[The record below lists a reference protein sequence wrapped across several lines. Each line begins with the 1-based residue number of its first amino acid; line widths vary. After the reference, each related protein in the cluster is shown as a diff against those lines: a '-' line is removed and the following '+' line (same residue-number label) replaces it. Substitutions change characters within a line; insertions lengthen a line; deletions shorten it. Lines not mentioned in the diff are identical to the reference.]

1 MPVLSDFH
9 PERVPSVCARATVSA
24 RVLLSGALLVTACA
38 SHRDTVPEPRG
49 SGDSPPPV
57 IADQTDHAAPPA
69 PSEETREPSRG
80 VAEDATADA
89 SPPKLD
95 YDVPSGPVLSPEL
108 LGLRAAAQ
116 ARILGRGAEIVD
128 AAGELGEP
136 TAPDPERENGNALG
150 GFVPIENEA
159 ALAAFH
165 EALAQ
170 LERGTLPGGK
180 LRILAY
186 GASHTQADVYPGY
199 LRHYLQSRF
208 GDAGPGFVQLVPLDK
223 WHRPRAAELSSQRF
237 SVHHAQ
243 RRPGMA
249 STWFGL
255 SGAVG
260 VASTPGA
267 FARAELRQGP
277 PEGTATEIDVYAM
290 GHPGGGELR
299 LLVDDR
305 ERARWSTHA
314 EPPRPVF
321 LRSIETAP
329 FQELTVEVTGTGTVR
344 LLGATVEWDRPG
356 VVVDTLG
363 ISGTRAANWLAWD
376 EAAWSEQVQRRHPAL
391 VLLAYGTNESSDEQ
405 QPIAHY
411 EQQLREVL
419 ERLRRAAPQASC
431 LLVGPGDAAK
441 KVGGKWV
448 ARKRLLP
455 IIEVQRR
462 QALEHGCGFWDAH
475 AFMGDGGI
483 SRWARAMPPMA
494 SADLIHLTRR
504 GYVKLGMTLGD
515 ALLRAYDAA
524 QLPTRAPAPTSLP
537 PHPGPRGAGPKQT
550 PDVPSTA
557 QPFPPAQPPPS
568 AQPPPA
574 SESPPTTPPAR

>member
-1 MPVLSDFH
+1 MRYSG
-9 PERVPSVCARATVSA
+9 EYGRATRLVCC
-24 RVLLSGALLVTACA
+24 LSGALLWGTACA
-38 SHRDTVPEPRG
+38 PRRDVRLPPSGQGPVPSSTGEATEPTNSAPTRLYEEPPHEGRG
-49 SGDSPPPV
+49 IADESPP
-57 IADQTDHAAPPA
+57 
-69 PSEETREPSRG
+69 R
-80 VAEDATADA
+80 
-89 SPPKLD
+89 LD
-95 YDVPSGPVLSPEL
+95 YDVPSDPVLTPEL
-108 LGLRAAAQ
+108 LRLRARAQ
-116 ARILGRGAEIVD
+116 ARILGEGAEVEN
-128 AAGELGEP
+128 AAGDLGQP
-136 TAPDPERENGNALG
+136 KTPDPERENGNALG

-208 GDAGPGFVQLVPLDK
+208 GDAGPGFVQLFPLDK

-243 RRPGMA
+243 RRPGTA

-260 VASTPGA
+260 IASTPGA

-290 GHPGGGELR
+290 GHPGGDELR

-321 LRSIETAP
+321 LRSVETAP
-329 FQELTVEVTGTGTVR
+329 PQEVTVEVTGTGTAR
-344 LLGATVEWDRPG
+344 LLGATVEWDRSG

-376 EAAWSEQVQRRHPAL
+376 EAAWSAQVQRRHPAL

-448 ARKRLLP
+448 ARKRLIP

-462 QALEHGCGFWDAH
+462 QALEHGCGFWDAY
-475 AFMGDGGI
+475 AFMGEGGI

-504 GYVKLGMTLGD
+504 GYVKLGLTLGD
-515 ALLRAYDAA
+515 ALLRAYDAGR
-524 QLPTRAPAPTSLP
+524 LPPRAPAPNSLSSHTSP
-537 PHPGPRGAGPKQT
+537 EGADPEHAT
-550 PDVPSTA
+550 DVPSASTGE
-557 QPFPPAQPPPS
+557 PPPR
-568 AQPPPA
+568 APLCVV
-574 SESPPTTPPAR
+574 R